1 MHSSESD
8 SNQQSYHRCG
18 QATEQQRKATE
29 FLLIISFALACMAN
43 SATSAARADF
53 VLSFSGGDAGAASRL
68 MGLMASSTSVL
79 EFCFGPCLGR
89 MSDRFGRLAFIL
101 LGPLGLLVCD
111 GLVSLAPVKWVV
123 IVGQVIKGM
132 TLTSFVTILRGSLS
146 DVRQGQALAMA
157 NSRMVIRT
165 NDLGLGAWGDDLTKH
180 PYVQAMY
187 SGASIIIGPLF
198 TARLLSNLRLHYG
211 FSAILAAVN
220 IAMLLTKYKETLPQ
234 S

>member
-157 NSRMVIRT
+157 NSRMVIRFL
-165 NDLGLGAWGDDLTKH
+165 LGGA
-180 PYVQAMY
+180 
-187 SGASIIIGPLF
+187 
-198 TARLLSNLRLHYG
+198 AR
-211 FSAILAAVN
+211 
-220 IAMLLTKYKETLPQ
+220 
-234 S
+234 